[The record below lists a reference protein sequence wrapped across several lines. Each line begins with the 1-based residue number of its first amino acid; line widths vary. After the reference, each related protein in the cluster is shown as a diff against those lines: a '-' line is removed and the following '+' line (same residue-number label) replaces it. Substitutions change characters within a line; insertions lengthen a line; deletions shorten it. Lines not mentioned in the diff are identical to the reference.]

1 MIKVREVRIV
11 KGVMADDVLPVAMFS
26 SEERSCTY
34 NIQHYFSVKTTV
46 SLFEVNLNVGNLGK
60 SVASDALQGVNT
72 TL

>member
-11 KGVMADDVLPVAMFS
+11 KGVMAGDVLPVAMFS

-46 SLFEVNLNVGNLGK
+46 SKCV
-60 SVASDALQGVNT
+60 
-72 TL
+72 

>member
-1 MIKVREVRIV
+1 
-11 KGVMADDVLPVAMFS
+11 MADDVLPVAMFS

-60 SVASDALQGVNT
+60 SVASDALQGVDT